1 MVIEPEFELCAT
13 SKRTIADYSMA
24 ELSSEIDLGNEEAL
38 RIFNEIWAKEML
50 IKKIRHLPGQHDQKT
65 HGSGGGGGGKKARP
79 GMGDIKIT
87 NEAAADMIKGSGG
100 AYLQK
105 NAQGEWKFTPER
117 QALHDKIV
125 EDAVTGVP
133 KSDDPTVYMLG
144 GGPATGKST
153 NRAKGIDGIPKEKSG
168 LAVDVNPDDYKKT
181 LPEYN
186 LTNEIDRAP
195 FTHEESSYLS
205 KRVTSAA
212 MERKQDI
219 VLDAVGDSGTRK
231 IQAKI
236 DTAKSNGYKVKAT
249 YLTRPTNIALAG
261 NIARARTEGRL
272 VHPLELKKLHVGVSE
287 AIPKVAKNFDS
298 FNLYDTTNGANL
310 IATGGNG
317 VLNIIDQGAY
327 DSFVAKAN
335 EPLL

>member
-1 MVIEPEFELCAT
+1 MVIEQDEVLCAT
-13 SKRTIADYSMA
+13 TDRKLQDYSLTELFDLA
-24 ELSSEIDLGNEEAL
+24 EMGDEAASSL
-38 RIFNEIWAKEML
+38 FKERFQKL
-50 IKKIRHLPGQHDQKT
+50 LLVGKIRHLPGGHDQLT
-65 HGSGGGGGGKKARP
+65 HGSGGGAGRA
-79 GMGDIKIT
+79 GMGDIKIS
-87 NEAAADMIKGSGG
+87 NEMAADMTKGSGG

-105 NAQGEWKFTPER
+105 NAQGDWEFTPER

-153 NRAKGIDGIPKEKSG
+153 NRNLGIDGIPKDGSN
-168 LAVDVNPDDYKKT
+168 LAVDVNPDEYKKA
-181 LPEYN
+181 LPEYQ

-231 IQAKI
+231 IQDKI
-236 DTAKSNGYKVKAT
+236 DTAHKNGYKVKAT
-249 YLTRPTNIALAG
+249 YLTRPTSVSLAG
-261 NIARARTEGRL
+261 NIARAKSEGRL
-272 VHPLELKKLHVGVSE
+272 VHSTELKKLHVGVSQ
-287 AIPKVAKNFDS
+287 AVPLVAKNFDS
-298 FNLYDTTNGANL
+298 FNLYDTTNGRKL

-317 VLNIIDQGAY
+317 VLNIVDRAAY

-335 EPLL
+335 EPIV

>member
-50 IKKIRHLPGQHDQKT
+50 IKKIRHLPGGHDQKT
-65 HGSGGGGGGKKARP
+65 HGSGGGGGGNKARP
-79 GMGDIKIT
+79 GMGDIKIS
-87 NEAAADMIKGSGG
+87 NDMAADMTKGSGG

-105 NAQGEWKFTPER
+105 NAQGDWEFTPER

-125 EDAVTGVP
+125 EDSVTGVP
-133 KSDDPTVYMLG
+133 KSGDPTVYMLG

-153 NRAKGIDGIPKEKSG
+153 NRTKGIDGIPKENSG
-168 LAVDVNPDDYKKT
+168 LAVDVNPDDYKKA

-195 FTHEESSYLS
+195 FTHEESSYIS

-236 DTAKSNGYKVKAT
+236 DTARSNGYKVKAT
-249 YLTRPTNIALAG
+249 YLTRPTDLALAG
-261 NIARARTEGRL
+261 NIARARTAGRL

-298 FNLYDTTNGANL
+298 FNLYDTTVGANL

-317 VLNIIDQGAY
+317 VLNIIDQSAY

-335 EPLL
+335 EPIL